1 MKYRNLKDTVIKL
14 DEELKIQESKFG
26 RCVKDVSFYIYPDV
40 LLGVNNLS
48 ELIEAAK
55 EEIILTS
62 LPPSL
67 LKRLESSL
75 YEAYLKGI
83 VIKMYFSLADFE
95 NYPKYFEEI
104 TNILRRIRI
113 EIIQTDAGDT
123 LYAVN
128 NILKLWKSDEGYI
141 PVLTLLLNKQVDLK
155 KIVVD
160 KGAIRFVANGADIMR
175 PGITKI
181 DSSIKRGDIV
191 VIVDENHDRALAI
204 GKSMLD
210 AKQME
215 EKKSGKVVQNLHT
228 IQDNVWEFEKE
239 FR

>member
-1 MKYRNLKDTVIKL
+1 MNIKHRHFIQKSQIKDL
-14 DEELKIQESKFG
+14 QD
-26 RCVKDVSFYIYPDV
+26 D
-40 LLGVNNLS
+40 
-48 ELIEAAK
+48 
-55 EEIILTS
+55 ILTQYDE
-62 LPPSL
+62 
-67 LKRLESSL
+67 KFVNQ
-75 YEAYLKGI
+75 I
-83 VIKMYFSLADFE
+83 F
-95 NYPKYFEEI
+95 PKKA
-104 TNILRRIRI
+104 RI
-113 EIIQTDAGDT
+113 EVIQTDAGDT

-128 NILKLWKSDEGYI
+128 NVLKLWKSNEGYI

-160 KGAIRFVANGADIMR
+160 KGAIRFVTNGADVMR

-181 DSSIKRGDIV
+181 DSSIKKGDIV

-215 EKKSGKVVQNLHT
+215 DKNSGKVVKNLHT

-239 FR
+239 FK